1 MNETMIWSEFY
12 GSRWTWARS
21 ASTFHRSSFHHRFHR
36 RLENC
41 TCRLVSIGVVLM
53 SFEYRLENS
62 LCRLVSFR
70 CRFTRR
76 FACHLASFCV
86 DLMSSGHTTL
96 THPNS
101 NDTEYHAL
109 NSV

>member
-1 MNETMIWSEFY
+1 
-12 GSRWTWARS
+12 
-21 ASTFHRSSFHHRFHR
+21 
-36 RLENC
+36 
-41 TCRLVSIGVVLM
+41 LVSIGVVLM

-86 DLMSSGHTTL
+86 DLMSSGHM
-96 THPNS
+96 
-101 NDTEYHAL
+101 
-109 NSV
+109 NSVFKIKS

>member
-1 MNETMIWSEFY
+1 
-12 GSRWTWARS
+12 
-21 ASTFHRSSFHHRFHR
+21 
-36 RLENC
+36 
-41 TCRLVSIGVVLM
+41 LVSIGVVLM

-86 DLMSSGHTTL
+86 DLMSSGHN
-96 THPNS
+96 PP
-101 NDTEYHAL
+101 
-109 NSV
+109 